1 MKNVALYPFNKISQ
15 GLIRFRDLLDFNI
28 KSVIDFSLNIGEDVG
43 KVISGNPIGIYV
55 VDDIEKALEDVDTL
69 ILNDGGAP
77 IHHFADIYS
86 KYNLQ
91 ERWKEVL
98 SKATDL
104 GIKIVSTHEITNPD
118 LSRWIKDN
126 NIVLH
131 TYTKTKEQVLEYIE
145 NTKKIETTSESK
157 KIGIY
162 GTRSCIGKFTAQMYL
177 LRALKKKGC
186 KASALITEPTAEL
199 FHQYDVDPIRFLEIL
214 PDPIKYNQYTKA
226 LATNCTNNGD
236 EYIIMASQQGL
247 AYNGKDNIYGNLIR
261 LSNMVEYDPDVILL
275 IVGYDDDDAIK
286 DCLELIRIYCEG
298 KKPLAFLLPDKIEV
312 GYGQYEEK
320 TMEDIQKRKEQLME
334 KFDVR
339 MVESIKC
346 IENII
351 NIIGK

>member
-15 GLIRFRDLLDFNI
+15 GLIRFRDLLAFNI
-28 KSVIDFSLNIGEDVG
+28 TSVIDFSVNIGEDVG
-43 KVISGNPIGIYV
+43 EVIYGDPIGITV
-55 VDDIEKALEDVDTL
+55 EDNIDRALKDIDTL

-98 SKATDL
+98 KKANDL
-104 GIKIVSTHEITNPD
+104 GIRIVSTHEITNPE
-118 LSRWIKDN
+118 LSKWIHDN

-145 NTKKIETTSESK
+145 NTKNIETMTEAK

-177 LRALKKKGC
+177 LRALRERGS
-186 KASALITEPTAEL
+186 KASALITEPTADL
-199 FHQYDVDPIRFLEIL
+199 FQQYDVDPIRFLEIL

-226 LATNCTNNGD
+226 LVTNCRNNGD

-261 LSNMVEYDPDVILL
+261 LSNMVEFDPDVILL
-275 IVGYDDDDAIK
+275 IVGFDDDDAIN

-298 KKPLAFLLPDKIEV
+298 KKPSAFLLPNKIEV

-320 TMEDIQKRKEQLME
+320 TMEDIQKRKEQLMK

-339 MVESIKC
+339 MVEPITC
-346 IENII
+346 IDKVIDII
-351 NIIGK
+351 SY

>member
-15 GLIRFRDLLDFNI
+15 GLIRFRDLLAFNI
-28 KSVIDFSLNIGEDVG
+28 TSVIDFSIHIGEDVG
-43 KVISGNPIGIYV
+43 EVIYGEPIGV
-55 VDDIEKALEDVDTL
+55 TVEDDIDKAFNEVDTL

-98 SKATDL
+98 KKANDL
-104 GIKIVSTHEITNPD
+104 GIKIVSTHEITNPE

-126 NIVLH
+126 KIVLH
-131 TYTKTKEQVLEYIE
+131 TFTKTREQVLEYIE
-145 NTKKIETTSESK
+145 NTKSKESTTEST

-177 LRALKKKGC
+177 LRALKERGR
-186 KASALITEPTAEL
+186 KASALITEPTADL
-199 FHQYDVDPIRFLEIL
+199 FQQYDVDPIRFLEIL

-226 LATNCTNNGD
+226 LATNCRNNGD

-261 LSNMVEYDPDVILL
+261 LSNMIEYDPDVILL
-275 IVGYDDDDAIK
+275 IVGFDDDDAIK

-320 TMEDIQKRKEQLME
+320 TIEDIQERKMQLIK
-334 KFDVR
+334 KFNVP
-339 MVESIKC
+339 MVEPIAC
-346 IENII
+346 IEKVLDVIS
-351 NIIGK
+351 